1 MRKSKRDQQEIA
13 LRLGENIIRVRELR
27 DDVDALIER
36 TEWLETT
43 KEQSW
48 KVQVTDTGTL
58 PSLPPLRDFIP
69 KVGW

>member
-1 MRKSKRDQQEIA
+1 MKKSKRDQREIA

-36 TEWLETT
+36 VEWLETT

-48 KVQVTDTGTL
+48 KVQVTDTSTK
-58 PSLPPLRDFIP
+58 LPPYMIQ
-69 KVGW
+69 KQGW